1 MATKKTKAVE
11 PKVKKSTKKKDS
23 ITLDMPGTIGSA
35 KIVLPKEKKTKLK
48 NVDSG
53 GWPKMQQGT
62 HLTVKTFEDGTTE
75 LIWDWDAL
83 VSEVRAA
90 CLKAESN
97 IPATAELAAMK
108 PNVKAK
114 VVTQRKKNKTK

>member
-1 MATKKTKAVE
+1 MATSKKKTT
-11 PKVKKSTKKKDS
+11 TKK
-23 ITLDMPGTIGSA
+23 LA
-35 KIVLPKEKKTKLK
+35 

-53 GWPKMQQGT
+53 GWPKIQQGT

-83 VSEVRAA
+83 VSEVRNA

-97 IPATAELAAMK
+97 IPATTDLETMK

-114 VVTQRKKNKTK
+114 VITQRKKKEKAE

>member
-11 PKVKKSTKKKDS
+11 PKVKKSTKKKES
-23 ITLDMPGTIGSA
+23 ITLEMPGTIGSA
-35 KIVLPKEKKTKLK
+35 KIVLPKEKKKTKLK

-62 HLTVKTFEDGTTE
+62 HLTVKTFEDGKTE
-75 LIWDWDAL
+75 LVWDWDAL

-97 IPATAELAAMK
+97 IPVTTETK
-108 PNVKAK
+108 PKRVKK
-114 VVTQRKKNKTK
+114 VK